1 MIFDLSLSLPILVA
15 ALWALSTEMV
25 EDSLVDLIYLHMYG
39 WRALIYAL
47 IAASIILVTASTIA
61 VYYALSVLVQDLS
74 LVTKISAILLGLI
87 GLFWIVTSLLGR
99 ESEVEEAK
107 AKQAK
112 PRTQFRS
119 FLVVLQLVIIEEL
132 EILLIVIPLVVASH
146 ELEASLAAA
155 TGILISLSI
164 ALFLRKNFEKMIA
177 GKLRYLK
184 LASGTFLLVLALVL
198 FLEL

>member
-1 MIFDLSLSLPILVA
+1 MIFDLSFSLPILVA

-25 EDSLVDLIYLHMYG
+25 EDSLVDLIYGHMYG